1 MAPNIRMSVWVSVGV
16 RIALLINLS
25 LLSENLVVYYCR
37 CCNVIC
43 YATRYLFVNTRYPVA
58 ASNAKKK
65 QRVFFVF
72 RNNFV
77 ETQVSF
83 Y

>member
-1 MAPNIRMSVWVSVGV
+1 MRMSVWVSVGV

-58 ASNAKKK
+58 ASNATSFSRKKK
-65 QRVFFVF
+65 SAYSSFF
-72 RNNFV
+72 
-77 ETQVSF
+77 EIIL
-83 Y
+83 